1 MPLALVLIIMGGTT
15 EVKVRARTRQSFRRV
30 WGDSF
35 LFVRNAFFFS
45 LSLIRKFGCVHV
57 RARVYAR
64 KCDFGAA
71 TIMRVD
77 GATTIRG
84 FARKPPGWL

>member
-1 MPLALVLIIMGGTT
+1 MGGTT

-45 LSLIRKFGCVHV
+45 LSLIRKFVHV

-77 GATTIRG
+77 GATTTRG

>member
-1 MPLALVLIIMGGTT
+1 VERQKLRYA
-15 EVKVRARTRQSFRRV
+15 RAHNKAFE
-30 WGDSF
+30 GFGEILFF
-35 LFVRNAFFFS
+35 LFVTPFFS

-71 TIMRVD
+71 TMRVD
-77 GATTIRG
+77 GATTTRG

>member
-1 MPLALVLIIMGGTT
+1 VGRQKLRYA
-15 EVKVRARTRQSFRRV
+15 RAHNKAFE
-30 WGDSF
+30 GFGEILFF
-35 LFVRNAFFFS
+35 LFVTPFFS

-71 TIMRVD
+71 TMRVD
-77 GATTIRG
+77 GVTTTRG

>member
-1 MPLALVLIIMGGTT
+1 
-15 EVKVRARTRQSFRRV
+15 
-30 WGDSF
+30 
-35 LFVRNAFFFS
+35 
-45 LSLIRKFGCVHV
+45 VHV

-71 TIMRVD
+71 TMRVD
-77 GATTIRG
+77 GATTTRG

>member
-1 MPLALVLIIMGGTT
+1 MNSKAFEGFGEIL
-15 EVKVRARTRQSFRRV
+15 FFF
-30 WGDSF
+30 F
-35 LFVRNAFFFS
+35 LFHFVRNAFFFS
-45 LSLIRKFGCVHV
+45 LSLIRGFGCVHA

-77 GATTIRG
+77 GATTTRG